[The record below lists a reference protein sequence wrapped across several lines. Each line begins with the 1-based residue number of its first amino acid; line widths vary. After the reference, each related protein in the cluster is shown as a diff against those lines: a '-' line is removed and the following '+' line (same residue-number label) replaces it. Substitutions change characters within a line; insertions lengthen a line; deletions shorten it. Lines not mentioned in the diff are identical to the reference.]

1 MFQLGRIE
9 KLHDYFSACSRRR
22 EQAVFFYR
30 VAGYSGEVAAFL
42 TQYDQAART
51 NGVVIEGRI
60 PNPDPKQLDYLAEM
74 MGSDFQ
80 LDVGFLTQKLTR
92 WLPRLT
98 GAQREAVVT
107 AMTATLQ
114 DLQAHGKNENMLRN
128 AYIKYMCWLYYKF
141 ERILGRLGGDE
152 LPKIL
157 YDGTVSSYELQLLVI
172 LARAG
177 ADIVLLERAGDAG
190 YLRCDPTSQYAQLYQ
205 APGLTPFP
213 ADFSLRQLR
222 EQGRQQAERQK
233 LYGAPAGIAPCTN
246 AWMKTPDVKEILTA
260 VRARGD
266 DPKLFY
272 NAFVVQYGV
281 EDKLLFPSDMVAFYQ
296 QLKREGRKVCLE
308 NGRLP
313 PPTPEEI
320 AAVRRRNHQTAEQL
334 AADLAANLQYP
345 NNQQLQTLMRQA
357 FLDVV
362 LEEDKAVGG
371 NLNRLLNK
379 AVYLVAW
386 MKRYQKDLFQ
396 NWQAPEVGVFLLFGA
411 CSGDNEALFLRLLA
425 KLPVDVLVLLP
436 DLNAPC
442 VLKDPTL
449 LDLHKEHSLPMTDFP
464 VEPSQMRVRTAA
476 YQAEREMDS
485 ILYQNTGLYRAKQH
499 QKAEAVTLQTMY
511 EEIGLLWD
519 QELKYRPGFA
529 AEGDMVTVPVLL
541 EKICGIKDGPI
552 LPYWL
557 EIKKLVTPETTL
569 VTKLPWQTGL
579 EANPMKPYATQ
590 FLRQGRLQREKI
602 KQHKDY
608 PYGILRPEIQ
618 DYLLDKLQVLLDEKL
633 IAGTYQ
639 NGTEY
644 TIVSTILGLPK
655 DLLRRIQNFDFTKK
669 NPKLIIISTTEE
681 TLSLEDSILVAFLNL
696 VGFDI
701 LFFVPTGYQSIEKY
715 FQKPFANEHQLGP
728 YRYDLQVPDFRTL
741 HEGGKSSIRKLFA
754 EGVFK
759 PWDWILQS
767 PPPARPRR
775 NRTPRPPQSRRRPI
789 PSTTSWPTASRWTR
803 PSPAPRKWTSW
814 PARSRCIT

>member
-80 LDVGFLTQKLTR
+80 LDAGFLTQKLTR

-98 GAQREAVVT
+98 GVQREAVVT

-246 AWMKTPDVKEILTA
+246 AWMKAPDGKEILTA

-396 NWQAPEVGVFLLFGA
+396 NWQAPEVGVFILFGA

-442 VLKDPTL
+442 VLKDPAL

-529 AEGDMVTVPVLL
+529 AEGDTVTVPVLL

-557 EIKKLVTPETTL
+557 DIKKLVTPETTL

-728 YRYDLQVPDFRTL
+728 YRYDLRVPDFRTL
-741 HEGGKSSIRKLFA
+741 HEGGKSSIRKLF
-754 EGVFK
+754 G
-759 PWDWILQS
+759 
-767 PPPARPRR
+767 
-775 NRTPRPPQSRRRPI
+775 
-789 PSTTSWPTASRWTR
+789 
-803 PSPAPRKWTSW
+803 
-814 PARSRCIT
+814 RSF

>member
-80 LDVGFLTQKLTR
+80 LDAGFLTQKLTR

-98 GAQREAVVT
+98 GTQREAVVT

-114 DLQAHGKNENMLRN
+114 DLQAHGKNENMLRD

-190 YLRCDPTSQYAQLYQ
+190 YLRCDPTSQYARLYQ

-246 AWMKTPDVKEILTA
+246 AWMKTPDGKEILTA

-362 LEEDKAVGG
+362 LEEDKTVGG

-396 NWQAPEVGVFLLFGA
+396 NWQAPEVGVFILFGA

-442 VLKDPTL
+442 VLKDPAL

-529 AEGDMVTVPVLL
+529 AEGDTVTVPVLL

-741 HEGGKSSIRKLFA
+741 HEGGKSSIRKLF
-754 EGVFK
+754 G
-759 PWDWILQS
+759 
-767 PPPARPRR
+767 
-775 NRTPRPPQSRRRPI
+775 
-789 PSTTSWPTASRWTR
+789 
-803 PSPAPRKWTSW
+803 
-814 PARSRCIT
+814 RSF

>member
-80 LDVGFLTQKLTR
+80 LDAGFLTQKLTR

-246 AWMKTPDVKEILTA
+246 AWMKTPDGKEILTA

-442 VLKDPTL
+442 VLKDPAL

-529 AEGDMVTVPVLL
+529 AEGDTVTVPVLL

-557 EIKKLVTPETTL
+557 DIKKLVTPETTL

-696 VGFDI
+696 VGFDL

-741 HEGGKSSIRKLFA
+741 HEGGKSSIRKLF
-754 EGVFK
+754 G
-759 PWDWILQS
+759 
-767 PPPARPRR
+767 
-775 NRTPRPPQSRRRPI
+775 
-789 PSTTSWPTASRWTR
+789 
-803 PSPAPRKWTSW
+803 
-814 PARSRCIT
+814 RSF

>member
-80 LDVGFLTQKLTR
+80 LDADFLTQKLTR

-246 AWMKTPDVKEILTA
+246 AWMKAPDGKEILTA

-396 NWQAPEVGVFLLFGA
+396 NWQAPEVGVFILFGA

-442 VLKDPTL
+442 VLKDPAL

-529 AEGDMVTVPVLL
+529 AEGDTVTVPVLL

-741 HEGGKSSIRKLFA
+741 HEGGKSSIRKLF
-754 EGVFK
+754 G
-759 PWDWILQS
+759 
-767 PPPARPRR
+767 
-775 NRTPRPPQSRRRPI
+775 
-789 PSTTSWPTASRWTR
+789 
-803 PSPAPRKWTSW
+803 
-814 PARSRCIT
+814 RSF

>member
-80 LDVGFLTQKLTR
+80 LDAGFLTQKLTR

-213 ADFSLRQLR
+213 VDFSLRQLR

-246 AWMKTPDVKEILTA
+246 AWMKTPDGKEILTA

-396 NWQAPEVGVFLLFGA
+396 NWQAPEVGVFILFGA

-425 KLPVDVLVLLP
+425 NLPVDVLVLLP

-442 VLKDPTL
+442 VLKDPAL

-485 ILYQNTGLYRAKQH
+485 ILYQNTGLYRARQH

-529 AEGDMVTVPVLL
+529 AEGDMVTIPVLL

-741 HEGGKSSIRKLFA
+741 HEGGKSSIRKLF
-754 EGVFK
+754 G
-759 PWDWILQS
+759 
-767 PPPARPRR
+767 
-775 NRTPRPPQSRRRPI
+775 
-789 PSTTSWPTASRWTR
+789 
-803 PSPAPRKWTSW
+803 
-814 PARSRCIT
+814 RSF

>member
-80 LDVGFLTQKLTR
+80 LDAGFLTQKLTR

-98 GAQREAVVT
+98 GTQREAVVT

-246 AWMKTPDVKEILTA
+246 AWMKAPDVKEILTA

-362 LEEDKAVGG
+362 LEEDKTVGG

-442 VLKDPTL
+442 VLKDPAL

-485 ILYQNTGLYRAKQH
+485 ILYQNTGLYRARQH

-529 AEGDMVTVPVLL
+529 AEGDTVTVPVLL

-741 HEGGKSSIRKLFA
+741 HEGGKSSIRKLF
-754 EGVFK
+754 G
-759 PWDWILQS
+759 
-767 PPPARPRR
+767 
-775 NRTPRPPQSRRRPI
+775 
-789 PSTTSWPTASRWTR
+789 
-803 PSPAPRKWTSW
+803 
-814 PARSRCIT
+814 RSF

>member
-80 LDVGFLTQKLTR
+80 LDAGFLTQKLTR

-246 AWMKTPDVKEILTA
+246 AWMKAPDVKEILTA

-442 VLKDPTL
+442 VLKDPAL

-529 AEGDMVTVPVLL
+529 AEGDTVTVPVLL

-602 KQHKDY
+602 KQHKGY

-618 DYLLDKLQVLLDEKL
+618 DYLLDKLQILLDEKL

-741 HEGGKSSIRKLFA
+741 HEGGKSSIRKLF
-754 EGVFK
+754 G
-759 PWDWILQS
+759 
-767 PPPARPRR
+767 
-775 NRTPRPPQSRRRPI
+775 
-789 PSTTSWPTASRWTR
+789 
-803 PSPAPRKWTSW
+803 
-814 PARSRCIT
+814 RSF

>member
-80 LDVGFLTQKLTR
+80 LDAGFLTQKLTR

-246 AWMKTPDVKEILTA
+246 AWMKTPDGKEILTA

-362 LEEDKAVGG
+362 LEEDKTVGG

-442 VLKDPTL
+442 VLKDPAL

-485 ILYQNTGLYRAKQH
+485 ILYQNTGLYRARQH

-529 AEGDMVTVPVLL
+529 AEGDTVTVPVLL

-655 DLLRRIQNFDFTKK
+655 DLLRHIQNFDFTKK

-741 HEGGKSSIRKLFA
+741 HEGGKSSIRKLF
-754 EGVFK
+754 G
-759 PWDWILQS
+759 
-767 PPPARPRR
+767 
-775 NRTPRPPQSRRRPI
+775 
-789 PSTTSWPTASRWTR
+789 
-803 PSPAPRKWTSW
+803 
-814 PARSRCIT
+814 RSF

>member
-334 AADLAANLQYP
+334 AADLAANLQSP

-442 VLKDPTL
+442 VLKDPAL

-741 HEGGKSSIRKLFA
+741 HEGGKSSIRKLF
-754 EGVFK
+754 G
-759 PWDWILQS
+759 
-767 PPPARPRR
+767 
-775 NRTPRPPQSRRRPI
+775 
-789 PSTTSWPTASRWTR
+789 
-803 PSPAPRKWTSW
+803 
-814 PARSRCIT
+814 RSF

>member
-80 LDVGFLTQKLTR
+80 LDAGFLTQKLTR

-246 AWMKTPDVKEILTA
+246 AWMKAPDGKEILTA

-396 NWQAPEVGVFLLFGA
+396 NWQAPEVGVFILFGA

-442 VLKDPTL
+442 VLKDPAL
-449 LDLHKEHSLPMTDFP
+449 LDLHREHSLPMTDFP

-529 AEGDMVTVPVLL
+529 AEGDTVTVPVLL

-741 HEGGKSSIRKLFA
+741 HEGGKSSIRKLF
-754 EGVFK
+754 G
-759 PWDWILQS
+759 
-767 PPPARPRR
+767 
-775 NRTPRPPQSRRRPI
+775 
-789 PSTTSWPTASRWTR
+789 
-803 PSPAPRKWTSW
+803 
-814 PARSRCIT
+814 RSF

>member
-80 LDVGFLTQKLTR
+80 LDAGFLTQKLTR

-190 YLRCDPTSQYAQLYQ
+190 YLRCDPTSQYARLYQ

-246 AWMKTPDVKEILTA
+246 AWMKTPDGKEILTA

-442 VLKDPTL
+442 VLKDPAL
-449 LDLHKEHSLPMTDFP
+449 LDLHKEQSLPMTDFP

-485 ILYQNTGLYRAKQH
+485 ILYQNTGLYRARQH

-529 AEGDMVTVPVLL
+529 AEGDTVTVPVLL

-557 EIKKLVTPETTL
+557 DIKKLVTPETTL

-741 HEGGKSSIRKLFA
+741 HEGGKSSIRKLF
-754 EGVFK
+754 G
-759 PWDWILQS
+759 
-767 PPPARPRR
+767 
-775 NRTPRPPQSRRRPI
+775 
-789 PSTTSWPTASRWTR
+789 
-803 PSPAPRKWTSW
+803 
-814 PARSRCIT
+814 RSF

>member
-1 MFQLGRIE
+1 MKAEERNGILYPVKVSKVNRMTNGMFQLGRIE

-80 LDVGFLTQKLTR
+80 LDAGFLTQKLTR

-190 YLRCDPTSQYAQLYQ
+190 YLHCDPTSQYAQLYQ

-246 AWMKTPDVKEILTA
+246 AWMKAPDVKEILTA

-396 NWQAPEVGVFLLFGA
+396 NWQAPEVGVFILFGA

-442 VLKDPTL
+442 VLKDPAL

-529 AEGDMVTVPVLL
+529 AEGDTVTLPVLL

-557 EIKKLVTPETTL
+557 DIKKLVTPETTL

-741 HEGGKSSIRKLFA
+741 HEGGKSSIRKLF
-754 EGVFK
+754 G
-759 PWDWILQS
+759 
-767 PPPARPRR
+767 
-775 NRTPRPPQSRRRPI
+775 
-789 PSTTSWPTASRWTR
+789 
-803 PSPAPRKWTSW
+803 
-814 PARSRCIT
+814 RSF

>member
-80 LDVGFLTQKLTR
+80 LDAGFLTQKLTR

-246 AWMKTPDVKEILTA
+246 AWMKTPDGKEILTA

-396 NWQAPEVGVFLLFGA
+396 NWQAPEVGVFILFGA

-442 VLKDPTL
+442 VLKDPAL
-449 LDLHKEHSLPMTDFP
+449 LDLHKEQSLPMTDFP

-485 ILYQNTGLYRAKQH
+485 ILYQNTGLYRARQH

-529 AEGDMVTVPVLL
+529 AEGDTVTVPVLL

-741 HEGGKSSIRKLFA
+741 HEGGKSSIRKLF
-754 EGVFK
+754 G
-759 PWDWILQS
+759 
-767 PPPARPRR
+767 
-775 NRTPRPPQSRRRPI
+775 
-789 PSTTSWPTASRWTR
+789 
-803 PSPAPRKWTSW
+803 
-814 PARSRCIT
+814 RSF

>member
-80 LDVGFLTQKLTR
+80 LDAGFLTQKLTR

-190 YLRCDPTSQYAQLYQ
+190 YLRCDPTSQYARLYQ

-213 ADFSLRQLR
+213 ADCSLRQLR

-246 AWMKTPDVKEILTA
+246 AWMKTPDGKEILTA

-396 NWQAPEVGVFLLFGA
+396 NWQAPEVGVFILFGA

-442 VLKDPTL
+442 VLKDPAL

-529 AEGDMVTVPVLL
+529 AEGDTVTVPVLL

-741 HEGGKSSIRKLFA
+741 HEGGKSSIRKLF
-754 EGVFK
+754 G
-759 PWDWILQS
+759 
-767 PPPARPRR
+767 
-775 NRTPRPPQSRRRPI
+775 
-789 PSTTSWPTASRWTR
+789 
-803 PSPAPRKWTSW
+803 
-814 PARSRCIT
+814 RSF

>member
-30 VAGYSGEVAAFL
+30 VAGYSGEVAVFL

-80 LDVGFLTQKLTR
+80 LDAGFLTQKLTR

-246 AWMKTPDVKEILTA
+246 AWMKAPDGKEILTA

-362 LEEDKAVGG
+362 LEEDKTVGG

-442 VLKDPTL
+442 VLKDPAL

-529 AEGDMVTVPVLL
+529 AEGDTVTVPVLL

-557 EIKKLVTPETTL
+557 DIKKLVTPETTL

-728 YRYDLQVPDFRTL
+728 YRYDLRVPDFQTL
-741 HEGGKSSIRKLFA
+741 HEGGKSSIRKLF
-754 EGVFK
+754 G
-759 PWDWILQS
+759 
-767 PPPARPRR
+767 
-775 NRTPRPPQSRRRPI
+775 
-789 PSTTSWPTASRWTR
+789 
-803 PSPAPRKWTSW
+803 
-814 PARSRCIT
+814 RSF

>member
-80 LDVGFLTQKLTR
+80 LDAGFLTQKLTR

-98 GAQREAVVT
+98 GVQREAVVT

-190 YLRCDPTSQYAQLYQ
+190 YLRCDPTSQYARLYQ

-213 ADFSLRQLR
+213 ADCSLRQLR

-246 AWMKTPDVKEILTA
+246 AWMKTPDGKEILTA

-362 LEEDKAVGG
+362 LEEDKTVGG

-442 VLKDPTL
+442 VLKDPAL

-529 AEGDMVTVPVLL
+529 AEGDTVTVPVLL

-741 HEGGKSSIRKLFA
+741 HEGGKSSIRKLF
-754 EGVFK
+754 G
-759 PWDWILQS
+759 
-767 PPPARPRR
+767 
-775 NRTPRPPQSRRRPI
+775 
-789 PSTTSWPTASRWTR
+789 
-803 PSPAPRKWTSW
+803 
-814 PARSRCIT
+814 RSF

>member
-80 LDVGFLTQKLTR
+80 LDAGFLTQKLTR

-98 GAQREAVVT
+98 GTQREAVMT

-190 YLRCDPTSQYAQLYQ
+190 YLRCDLTSQYAQLYQ

-246 AWMKTPDVKEILTA
+246 AWMKAPDGKEILTA

-396 NWQAPEVGVFLLFGA
+396 NWQAPEVGVFILFGA

-442 VLKDPTL
+442 VLKDPAL

-529 AEGDMVTVPVLL
+529 AEGDTVTVPVLL

-741 HEGGKSSIRKLFA
+741 HEGGKSSIRKLF
-754 EGVFK
+754 G
-759 PWDWILQS
+759 
-767 PPPARPRR
+767 
-775 NRTPRPPQSRRRPI
+775 
-789 PSTTSWPTASRWTR
+789 
-803 PSPAPRKWTSW
+803 
-814 PARSRCIT
+814 RSF

>member
-80 LDVGFLTQKLTR
+80 LDAGFLTQKLTR

-114 DLQAHGKNENMLRN
+114 DLQAHGENENMLRN

-246 AWMKTPDVKEILTA
+246 AWMKTPDGKEILTA

-442 VLKDPTL
+442 VLKDPAL

-485 ILYQNTGLYRAKQH
+485 ILYQNTGLYRARQH

-529 AEGDMVTVPVLL
+529 AEGDTVTVPVLL

-728 YRYDLQVPDFRTL
+728 YRYDLRVPDFQTL
-741 HEGGKSSIRKLFA
+741 HEGGKSSIRKLF
-754 EGVFK
+754 G
-759 PWDWILQS
+759 
-767 PPPARPRR
+767 
-775 NRTPRPPQSRRRPI
+775 
-789 PSTTSWPTASRWTR
+789 
-803 PSPAPRKWTSW
+803 
-814 PARSRCIT
+814 RSF

>member
-80 LDVGFLTQKLTR
+80 LDAGFLTQKLTR

-205 APGLTPFP
+205 APGLTPFS

-362 LEEDKAVGG
+362 LEEDKTVGG

-396 NWQAPEVGVFLLFGA
+396 NWQAPEVGVFILFGA

-442 VLKDPTL
+442 VLKDPAL

-485 ILYQNTGLYRAKQH
+485 ILYQNTGLYRARQH

-529 AEGDMVTVPVLL
+529 AEGDTVTVPVLL

-608 PYGILRPEIQ
+608 LYGILRPEIQ

-669 NPKLIIISTTEE
+669 NPKLILISTTEE

-728 YRYDLQVPDFRTL
+728 YHYDLQVPDFRTL
-741 HEGGKSSIRKLFA
+741 HEGGKSSIRKLF
-754 EGVFK
+754 G
-759 PWDWILQS
+759 
-767 PPPARPRR
+767 
-775 NRTPRPPQSRRRPI
+775 
-789 PSTTSWPTASRWTR
+789 
-803 PSPAPRKWTSW
+803 
-814 PARSRCIT
+814 RSF

>member
-30 VAGYSGEVAAFL
+30 VAGHSGEVAAFL

-80 LDVGFLTQKLTR
+80 LDAGFLTQKLTR

-98 GAQREAVVT
+98 GVQREAVVT

-190 YLRCDPTSQYAQLYQ
+190 YLRCDPTSQYARLYQ

-246 AWMKTPDVKEILTA
+246 AWMKTPDGKEILTA

-362 LEEDKAVGG
+362 LEEDKTVGG

-442 VLKDPTL
+442 VLKDPAL

-741 HEGGKSSIRKLFA
+741 HEGGKSSIRKLF
-754 EGVFK
+754 G
-759 PWDWILQS
+759 
-767 PPPARPRR
+767 
-775 NRTPRPPQSRRRPI
+775 
-789 PSTTSWPTASRWTR
+789 
-803 PSPAPRKWTSW
+803 
-814 PARSRCIT
+814 RSF

>member
-80 LDVGFLTQKLTR
+80 LDAGFLTQKLTR

-246 AWMKTPDVKEILTA
+246 AWMKAPDGKEILTA

-442 VLKDPTL
+442 VLKDPAL

-529 AEGDMVTVPVLL
+529 AEGDTVTVPVLL

-728 YRYDLQVPDFRTL
+728 YRYDLRVPDFQTL
-741 HEGGKSSIRKLFA
+741 HEGGKSSIRKLF
-754 EGVFK
+754 G
-759 PWDWILQS
+759 
-767 PPPARPRR
+767 
-775 NRTPRPPQSRRRPI
+775 
-789 PSTTSWPTASRWTR
+789 
-803 PSPAPRKWTSW
+803 
-814 PARSRCIT
+814 RSF

>member
-80 LDVGFLTQKLTR
+80 LDAGFLTQKLTR

-98 GAQREAVVT
+98 GTQREAVVT

-114 DLQAHGKNENMLRN
+114 DLQDHGKNENMLRN

-246 AWMKTPDVKEILTA
+246 AWMKAPDGKEILTA

-396 NWQAPEVGVFLLFGA
+396 NWRAPEVGVFILFGA

-442 VLKDPTL
+442 VLKDPAL

-529 AEGDMVTVPVLL
+529 AEGDTVTVPVLL

-741 HEGGKSSIRKLFA
+741 HEGGKSSIRKLF
-754 EGVFK
+754 G
-759 PWDWILQS
+759 
-767 PPPARPRR
+767 
-775 NRTPRPPQSRRRPI
+775 
-789 PSTTSWPTASRWTR
+789 
-803 PSPAPRKWTSW
+803 
-814 PARSRCIT
+814 RSF

>member
-80 LDVGFLTQKLTR
+80 LDAGFLTQKLTR

-205 APGLTPFP
+205 VSGLMPFP

-246 AWMKTPDVKEILTA
+246 AWMKAPDVKEILTA
-260 VRARGD
+260 VRSRGD

-396 NWQAPEVGVFLLFGA
+396 NWQAPEVGVFILFGA

-442 VLKDPTL
+442 VLKDPAL

-485 ILYQNTGLYRAKQH
+485 ILYQNTGLYRARQH

-529 AEGDMVTVPVLL
+529 AEGDTVTVPVLL

-557 EIKKLVTPETTL
+557 DIKKLVTPETTL

-741 HEGGKSSIRKLFA
+741 HEGGKSSIRKLF
-754 EGVFK
+754 G
-759 PWDWILQS
+759 
-767 PPPARPRR
+767 
-775 NRTPRPPQSRRRPI
+775 
-789 PSTTSWPTASRWTR
+789 
-803 PSPAPRKWTSW
+803 
-814 PARSRCIT
+814 RSF